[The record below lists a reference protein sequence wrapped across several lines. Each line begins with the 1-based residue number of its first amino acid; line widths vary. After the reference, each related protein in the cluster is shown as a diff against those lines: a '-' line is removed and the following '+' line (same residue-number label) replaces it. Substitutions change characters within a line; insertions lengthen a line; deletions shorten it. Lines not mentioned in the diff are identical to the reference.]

1 MPQYSFMPE
10 TKKLRITQKHL
21 MRAIFMQIWQLEVI
35 FDSWLKNKYI
45 IWQAWNYISM
55 QLWFRPVLIG
65 INRFCSLRELQTND
79 CECWYARWVLH
90 RDYRYM
96 QNPLNFGAWTICQ
109 HLYRARQPFFR
120 KQVENNS
127 AGIWYQWIYMYIRL
141 SPYNIDV
148 AATITVPV
156 LYGTSTSVDA
166 FEKACWLIPGW

>member
-65 INRFCSLRELQTND
+65 IDPFCSLRELQTND

-109 HLYRARQPFFR
+109 HLYS
-120 KQVENNS
+120 S
-127 AGIWYQWIYMYIRL
+127 ASSHI
-141 SPYNIDV
+141 NIECSNTQFWDMG
-148 AATITVPV
+148 AIKRNDRCDSRINCIHKMS
-156 LYGTSTSVDA
+156 GQQ
-166 FEKACWLIPGW
+166 I

>member
-65 INRFCSLRELQTND
+65 IDRFCSLRELQTND

-109 HLYRARQPFFR
+109 HLYSESEDKKRIQCADPDLIFIAH
-120 KQVENNS
+120 N
-127 AGIWYQWIYMYIRL
+127 
-141 SPYNIDV
+141 
-148 AATITVPV
+148 PV
-156 LYGTSTSVDA
+156 LVAVYAVCCILYAVCCTVVYCMPYTQIPLSYGKGTP
-166 FEKACWLIPGW
+166 C